1 MNKYWVFMFGSVILS
16 SVSQILLKISA
27 GKKHESFLK
36 EYLNIWVIAGYGLMA
51 AATLTTI
58 AAYQG
63 MDYKNGPVIES
74 LGYILVMLLSY
85 LILKEKVTGRKLLGY
100 VLILAGVA
108 VFYL

>member
-1 MNKYWVFMFGSVILS
+1 MFCSVILS
-16 SVSQILLKISA
+16 SVSQILLKKSA
-27 GKKHESFLK
+27 AKSHGSFLR
-36 EYLNIWVIAGYGLMA
+36 EYINPLVITGYGLMV

-74 LGYILVMLLSY
+74 LGYILVMILSY
-85 LILKEKVTGRKLLGY
+85 FFLNERITVRKAVGYCMILLG
-100 VLILAGVA
+100 VV

>member
-1 MNKYWVFMFGSVILS
+1 MNKYFLFMFGSVILS

-27 GKKHESFLK
+27 KKSHSSFLK
-36 EYLNIWVIAGYGLMA
+36 EYLNPLVILGYDLMVG
-51 AATLTTI
+51 ATLTTI

-74 LGYILVMLLSY
+74 LGYILVMILSY
-85 LILKEKVTGRKLLGY
+85 FILKEKVTKRKIAGY
-100 VLILAGVA
+100 ILILAGVA

>member
-1 MNKYWVFMFGSVILS
+1 MNKYFLFMFASVILS
-16 SVSQILLKISA
+16 SISQILLKISA
-27 GKKHESFLK
+27 RKSHSSFLK
-36 EYLNIWVIAGYGLMA
+36 EYLNPLVIIGYGLMA

-74 LGYILVMLLSY
+74 LGYILVMILSY
-85 LILKEKVTGRKLLGY
+85 FILKEKVTKRKIAGY
-100 VLILAGVA
+100 ILILAGVA